1 MDSKDIGQL
10 QREVHEL
17 SGALD
22 VTSAL
27 KEKLELRLEEARDD
41 CVREVLDDII
51 ALVDAQDIEYR
62 RRHGELRAR
71 LQHGPLD
78 EPES

>member
-22 VTSAL
+22 ATSAL
-27 KEKLELRLEEARDD
+27 KEKLELRLGEARDD
-41 CVREVLDDII
+41 CVREVLDNVI
-51 ALVDAQDIEYR
+51 ALVDAQGNEYR

-71 LQHGPLD
+71 LQHGTLD